1 MGTEIQATSY
11 FSGSDSMRDLND
23 SAGTGIWA
31 LYREHN
37 TLKNDQYYNTF
48 LTRPNIDGYVVYDRE
63 QLRQTILK
71 HESIFRHQEPIASNL
86 LSVFM
91 KGNNIFGSFPSQ
103 DRVKSKACEAPG
115 AKCNM
120 FEGRLLDLELP
131 ATEGKWLEESACGV
145 SRLES
150 CLLRRDCEVTR
161 ERHVSLC
168 LGSGLSPGCN
178 GESRCNTVPFSGGA
192 SPENSPALFKSLQVE
207 PRKDD
212 EPSPF
217 LSPDKSNPESRRK
230 RTIFGVEISKGGCDQ
245 SVEASPA
252 PSPCPLIP
260 LFDAT
265 KTELPSLPPWCK
277 ASSIVSQVCLD
288 VKSVKAMNSSPMGG
302 LPWLKENELVK
313 IEPIKGQEG
322 PHQLNPHSLKN
333 PPLLFADKTETGK
346 GPSQSLVR
354 VCTASISACDAEL
367 EKTETCLCP
376 SNSKTLEGPIFVP
389 QTPTDVTSL
398 DSPSKF
404 RCFASDGDGGND
416 WKDLGCDCRSGDQ
429 LEVTDIVTE
438 KVLGH
443 YTSGIRHHIDLNL
456 CMNEDEVPPV
466 LSLPRAMFNI
476 ATTEIDL
483 EVPAVLEPEASPSS
497 EADSS
502 EDQLKIPSKLPLDE
516 SNEHIEEL
524 VRVAAEAIIAI
535 ASSDLM
541 EDITPHPLPVLSGN
555 SLLWFAEVVSSN
567 LEGELID
574 EGFIPDGMDYFEFMT
589 LNLTETKVEE
599 NCSMFPCFQN
609 QREEE
614 RGSNV
619 LFKRPRRGQARRG
632 RQRKDFQRDILPG
645 LVSLSRHEVS
655 EDFQMIEELFKAT
668 GLAWQPSRSQRNGA
682 KKGRG
687 RRRSGGSS
695 PSLTPSKVCPSP
707 VEQPICR
714 ELVMLEGR
722 TLTGWGK
729 RTRRLPRKRCPT
741 DIPRP
746 RTMSKSGDFGDL
758 LQAAGHSEALQ
769 EGRSIHG
776 YALRRGIGYSDEVF
790 ETSLVDV
797 YIKCGTMNMASSI
810 FSKASTITVAS
821 WNALIAGHLQTG
833 QPVEALNLFFLK
845 VQQNLDPDLITLA
858 NGIWGCADLKSMQE
872 EYNVIPS
879 EEHYGCMVDLLSRT
893 GRIEKAY
900 TLLNRLPLRQRSTAL
915 VALLAACC
923 LQSSWESS
931 NGRGRRTA
939 TYGFRP
945 GEFKYLQ
952 FGVKFI
958 CRGGKMERCYPNK
971 SCGKGHTF
979 ERTPGFSLIEDK
991 PVYQM

>member
-1 MGTEIQATSY
+1 MSGSLKSILLIAAMGTEIQAKSY

-71 HESIFRHQEPIASNL
+71 HESIFRHQLEELHRLYNRQRDLINEIKRRELQQHLIRAEMSLSSLFSFHIPSGDVKKTCQVSHFPIMGPTIGRPTMSGTDSIQSPL
-86 LSVFM
+86 RFM
-91 KGNNIFGSFPSQ
+91 KGNNIFGSVPSQ
-103 DRVKSKACEAPG
+103 DRVKSKTCEAPG
-115 AKCNM
+115 AKYNM
-120 FEGRLLDLELP
+120 FEGRLLDLQLP

-150 CLLRRDCEVTR
+150 CLLRRNCEVTR
-161 ERHVSLC
+161 ERDASLC

-178 GESRCNTVPFSGGA
+178 GDTSKPDLYSRTRDMVDLNEPVEVEELSVSTSLDNFGNVICLDEEVQTQSGFHILSKESYQISQNLPYKNQAGESRRNTVPFSGGA

-212 EPSPF
+212 EPSSF

-265 KTELPSLPPWCK
+265 KTEMPSLPPWCK

-288 VKSVKAMNSSPMGG
+288 VKSVKDMNSSPMGG

-322 PHQLNPHSLKN
+322 PHQLNPHSLKK

-367 EKTETCLCP
+367 EKTETCVCP

-398 DSPSKF
+398 NLPSKS

-483 EVPAVLEPEASPSS
+483 EVPAVLEPEASPSP
-497 EADSS
+497 EADLS
-502 EDQLKIPSKLPLDE
+502 EDQLKIPSKLLLDE

-535 ASSDLM
+535 SSSDLM

-614 RGSNV
+614 RGSDV

-632 RQRKDFQRDILPG
+632 RQRKDFQRDVLPG

-655 EDFQMIEELFKAT
+655 EDFQTIEELFKAT

-687 RRRSGGSS
+687 RRHSGGSS

-714 ELVMLEGR
+714 EIVMLEGR

-741 DIPRP
+741 DIP
-746 RTMSKSGDFGDL
+746 SL
-758 LQAAGHSEALQ
+758 AL
-769 EGRSIHG
+769 
-776 YALRRGIGYSDEVF
+776 
-790 ETSLVDV
+790 
-797 YIKCGTMNMASSI
+797 KC
-810 FSKASTITVAS
+810 
-821 WNALIAGHLQTG
+821 
-833 QPVEALNLFFLK
+833 
-845 VQQNLDPDLITLA
+845 
-858 NGIWGCADLKSMQE
+858 
-872 EYNVIPS
+872 
-879 EEHYGCMVDLLSRT
+879 
-893 GRIEKAY
+893 
-900 TLLNRLPLRQRSTAL
+900 
-915 VALLAACC
+915 
-923 LQSSWESS
+923 
-931 NGRGRRTA
+931 
-939 TYGFRP
+939 
-945 GEFKYLQ
+945 
-952 FGVKFI
+952 
-958 CRGGKMERCYPNK
+958 
-971 SCGKGHTF
+971 
-979 ERTPGFSLIEDK
+979 
-991 PVYQM
+991 

>member
-1 MGTEIQATSY
+1 
-11 FSGSDSMRDLND
+11 MRDLND

-71 HESIFRHQEPIASNL
+71 HESIFRHQLEELHRLYNRQRDLINEIKRRELQQHLIRAEMSLSSLFSFRIPSGDVKKTCQVSHFPIMGPTIGRPTMSGTNSIQSP
-86 LSVFM
+86 LSFM

-161 ERHVSLC
+161 ERHVEESSISTSLDNFGNVIC
-168 LGSGLSPGCN
+168 L
-178 GESRCNTVPFSGGA
+178 
-192 SPENSPALFKSLQVE
+192 
-207 PRKDD
+207 D
-212 EPSPF
+212 EEVTDAIKAKVDAIQF
-217 LSPDKSNPESRRK
+217 LSVEEPVLKIHPHYSNHYKLNPEKMTSPRHFCHLIRVTQNLGGK
-230 RTIFGVEISKGGCDQ
+230 GQFLVWRFSKGGCDQ

-443 YTSGIRHHIDLNL
+443 YTS
-456 CMNEDEVPPV
+456 
-466 LSLPRAMFNI
+466 
-476 ATTEIDL
+476 DL

-632 RQRKDFQRDILPG
+632 RQ
-645 LVSLSRHEVS
+645 
-655 EDFQMIEELFKAT
+655 
-668 GLAWQPSRSQRNGA
+668 
-682 KKGRG
+682 
-687 RRRSGGSS
+687 
-695 PSLTPSKVCPSP
+695 
-707 VEQPICR
+707 
-714 ELVMLEGR
+714 
-722 TLTGWGK
+722 
-729 RTRRLPRKRCPT
+729 
-741 DIPRP
+741 
-746 RTMSKSGDFGDL
+746 
-758 LQAAGHSEALQ
+758 
-769 EGRSIHG
+769 
-776 YALRRGIGYSDEVF
+776 
-790 ETSLVDV
+790 
-797 YIKCGTMNMASSI
+797 
-810 FSKASTITVAS
+810 
-821 WNALIAGHLQTG
+821 
-833 QPVEALNLFFLK
+833 
-845 VQQNLDPDLITLA
+845 
-858 NGIWGCADLKSMQE
+858 
-872 EYNVIPS
+872 
-879 EEHYGCMVDLLSRT
+879 
-893 GRIEKAY
+893 
-900 TLLNRLPLRQRSTAL
+900 
-915 VALLAACC
+915 
-923 LQSSWESS
+923 
-931 NGRGRRTA
+931 
-939 TYGFRP
+939 
-945 GEFKYLQ
+945 
-952 FGVKFI
+952 
-958 CRGGKMERCYPNK
+958 
-971 SCGKGHTF
+971 
-979 ERTPGFSLIEDK
+979 
-991 PVYQM
+991 